1 MCVTNRASCFAR
13 AMEMQRI
20 SHPDRKDEGKLPIS
34 WDAQEPIP
42 HRAPSLPRRHCRQ
55 ADKVRSHC
63 RSIPALR
70 QAGGGV
76 IEQGWRASVSD
87 SSRLLLQS
95 SIVASLCVGHV
106 KMVTDVKL
114 RQWCVASLKRFE
126 VVFSNQ
132 RILGNYAVIC
142 QKRARSP
149 KASTRKHEEFSSP
162 HGRILSPQ
170 DALSS

>member
-95 SIVASLCVGHV
+95 SIVASLLCGARENGYGC
-106 KMVTDVKL
+106 KTPSMVCRVLEAIRGCIQQSEDPGKL
-114 RQWCVASLKRFE
+114 RCNLPEESAE
-126 VVFSNQ
+126 
-132 RILGNYAVIC
+132 
-142 QKRARSP
+142 P
-149 KASTRKHEEFSSP
+149 KGFH
-162 HGRILSPQ
+162 PQ
-170 DALSS
+170 A